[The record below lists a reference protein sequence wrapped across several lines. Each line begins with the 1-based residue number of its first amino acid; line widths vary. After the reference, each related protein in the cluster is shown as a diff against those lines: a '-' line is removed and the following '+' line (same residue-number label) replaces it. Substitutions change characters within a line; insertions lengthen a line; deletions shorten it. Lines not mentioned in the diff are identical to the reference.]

1 MIKDTLLSLPIVSHI
16 ARLKQLHTETLAA
29 EARIHQVICKE
40 ISITEFFSKGG
51 HTSMTIEGGLVHL
64 LSGIYIQAFKEH
76 GAINHL
82 MVDFTDRETNEMYA
96 LTVTK
101 VRKLTPRQK
110 ADKIKKD
117 ILDVLDDSTIED
129 ATRARIIEALNQ

>member
-29 EARIHQVICKE
+29 EARIHQVVCNE

-64 LSGIYIQAFKEH
+64 L
-76 GAINHL
+76 
-82 MVDFTDRETNEMYA
+82 
-96 LTVTK
+96 
-101 VRKLTPRQK
+101 
-110 ADKIKKD
+110 
-117 ILDVLDDSTIED
+117 
-129 ATRARIIEALNQ
+129 